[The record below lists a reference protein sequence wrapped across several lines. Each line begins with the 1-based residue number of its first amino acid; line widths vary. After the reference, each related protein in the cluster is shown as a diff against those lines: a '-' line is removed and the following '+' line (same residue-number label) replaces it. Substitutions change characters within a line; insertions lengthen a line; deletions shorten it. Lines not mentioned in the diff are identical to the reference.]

1 MRKRVNHLQRQSQ
14 KPKEQQIEILAE
26 VFEELYFALEELQI
40 ANEDL
45 QQQNEELSNT
55 QQALVAQRHHYQ
67 ELFEQVPDAYLVTDT
82 KGVIQEANHAATT
95 LLNISKSFLI
105 GEPLDIYVVEEEHP
119 NFHLKLSH
127 LCDRSLQIQ
136 EWEANLRPRNRT
148 PIIAMVKVT
157 AICHQQNKLVGLRW
171 LLRDITVIKRTEA
184 QLRRAEEATRQAFLQ
199 ERELHELKSR
209 LLASTS
215 HEFRTPLA
223 TILSST
229 ELLEHYRHRWNDEQQ
244 LTHLHRIQKS
254 VIQMSQLLDNLLML
268 NQDEAGKLEFNP
280 TPLNLVEF
288 CHELLKEVQ
297 QCDRSQH
304 AIAFSSEYQSIEANF
319 DPKLL
324 RHILTNLLSNSLKYS
339 PVGST
344 VIFSVTY
351 PKNQVIFQI
360 QDFGIGIPATEIEH
374 IFEPFHRASNVGNV
388 SGMGLGMSIVK
399 KALDLHSGQITV
411 ESFVKVGTTC
421 TVALPFSGN
430 LHTHVCA

>member
-1 MRKRVNHLQRQSQ
+1 MNLDNLSLQIENMRQRVNHLQRQSQ
-14 KPKEQQIEILAE
+14 KPKGQQIEILAE
-26 VFEELYFALEELQI
+26 VFEELYFALEELQMT
-40 ANEDL
+40 NEDL
-45 QQQNEELSNT
+45 QQQNQELSNT

-82 KGVIQEANHAATT
+82 KGIIQEANHTATT

-127 LCDRSLQIQ
+127 LCDRS
-136 EWEANLRPRNRT
+136 
-148 PIIAMVKVT
+148 
-157 AICHQQNKLVGLRW
+157 
-171 LLRDITVIKRTEA
+171 
-184 QLRRAEEATRQAFLQ
+184 
-199 ERELHELKSR
+199 
-209 LLASTS
+209 
-215 HEFRTPLA
+215 
-223 TILSST
+223 
-229 ELLEHYRHRWNDEQQ
+229 
-244 LTHLHRIQKS
+244 
-254 VIQMSQLLDNLLML
+254 
-268 NQDEAGKLEFNP
+268 
-280 TPLNLVEF
+280 
-288 CHELLKEVQ
+288 
-297 QCDRSQH
+297 QH

-324 RHILTNLLSNSLKYS
+324 QYILTNLLSNSLKYS

-351 PKNQVIFQI
+351 SKNQIVFQI

-430 LHTHVCA
+430 LPTHVCA